1 MHTEDL
7 TFNDS
12 AKRQQIEDLIKSLPR
27 LQRYLLFALLVKAK
41 KTIYSSDLVVA
52 SQKEDVLREFN
63 LIG

>member
-41 KTIYSSDLVVA
+41 KTINSSDLVVA
-52 SQKEDVLREFN
+52 S
-63 LIG
+63 